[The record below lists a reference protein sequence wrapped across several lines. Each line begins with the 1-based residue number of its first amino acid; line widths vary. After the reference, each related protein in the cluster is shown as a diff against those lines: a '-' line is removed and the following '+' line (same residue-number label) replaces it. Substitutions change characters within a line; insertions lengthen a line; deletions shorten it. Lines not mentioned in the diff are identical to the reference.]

1 MADFNDALAF
11 VLKREG
17 GYADH
22 PLDKGGPTNKG
33 ITTKTYDAYRRAQGL
48 PVQDVRQISDVEVRD
63 IYYRQ
68 YWLAVHADRQPYPM
82 ALTLFDTAV
91 NMGPGVA
98 LELLRV
104 SDGSVDAYL
113 KLRKTRYFNIVAR
126 DPSQRVFLSGWM
138 TRLDKLRYA
147 ATGET
152 GGVTTAGLGIIALL
166 AIVGALLRRG

>member
-1 MADFNDALAF
+1 MAAFDDALAF

-17 GYADH
+17 GYSDH

-48 PVQDVRQISDVEVRD
+48 VIQDVRQISDAEIRD

-68 YWLAVHADRQPYPM
+68 YWVASTADRQAYPT
-82 ALTLFDTAV
+82 ALVLFDTAV

-104 SDGSVDAYL
+104 SGGSVDAYL
-113 KLRKTRYFNIVAR
+113 KKRKDRYYKIVAN
-126 DPSQRVFLSGWM
+126 DPSQAIFLPGWLM
-138 TRLDKLRYA
+138 RLDKLRYA

-152 GGVTTAGLGIIALL
+152 GGVVTAGLGIVALL
-166 AIVGALLRRG
+166 AVAGALLRRG